1 MFKYPNQSSTKSNPH
16 SLAYRKIKKEIKPN
30 LCHKI
35 KSTHEIKSNPCH
47 KIKSTHEIINQ
58 CQKNQEKKGDKG
70 DLGFDIVDSVIVT
83 VTKREEERDEARI
96 MVQQGT
102 KIEREIWW
110 CTPGIMRERERERE
124 REQRAKFVRDK
135 EAWIREDKD
144 KCEREREREREHV
157 KEIER

>member
-30 LCHKI
+30 
-35 KSTHEIKSNPCH
+35 PCH

-58 CQKNQEKKGDKG
+58 CQKNQEKKGDEG

-102 KIEREIWW
+102 KIEREI
-110 CTPGIMRERERERE
+110 
-124 REQRAKFVRDK
+124 
-135 EAWIREDKD
+135 
-144 KCEREREREREHV
+144 
-157 KEIER
+157 